1 MPKKQEERVVERE
14 NAIDAILD
22 PENGNNIVLLDGNGN
37 EHEFEQVAI
46 VPLLDSIYVILR
58 PFNDPNVK
66 ANEAVVFVIE
76 LDEEDLEYYLD
87 VVEDDDVIDAVFDE
101 YTKMYEEEVKKAE
114 EKKAAK
120 KTAAKTATA
129 EKKPSTTAKKSTA
142 KKPSEKEEK

>member
-1 MPKKQEERVVERE
+1 MSKKQQERVVERE

-46 VPLLDSIYVILR
+46 VPILDSIYVILR
-58 PFNDPNVK
+58 PYGDPNIK

-76 LDEEDLEYYLD
+76 LDDEDLEYYLD

-101 YTKMYEEEVKKAE
+101 YTKMYE
-114 EKKAAK
+114 
-120 KTAAKTATA
+120 
-129 EKKPSTTAKKSTA
+129 
-142 KKPSEKEEK
+142 